1 MANLNTLFD
10 EIKDTVNVDPKL
22 KGLLQGLIENVK
34 GKDDIIVELQNRVH
48 FLDNKVNEMEI
59 YSSKDCVI
67 LQNLPLRS
75 GNFTQDVLTFLNE
88 VMGVEVNS
96 YDLKACHPLGP
107 VSQNQKCVV
116 IVKFVYFDIK
126 NRIYGRKKLLKDF
139 LHPVNKQPVYITER
153 LTQRDSELLDY
164 SRGLGM
170 YTVTYNCA
178 PQVFVSKADGGFQ
191 RHNLV
196 DIKDADQIF
205 KNKNPMMARQ
215 ANNVRKQNPR
225 VIKNIQNNFSRPPI
239 VSVRKRDREI
249 TPNNVERNHLIDEL
263 YSRVSDPVKLV
274 QFVES
279 LQRDSPQ
286 SKFVNNGNN
295 NHEND
300 SD

>member
-1 MANLNTLFD
+1 
-10 EIKDTVNVDPKL
+10 
-22 KGLLQGLIENVK
+22 
-34 GKDDIIVELQNRVH
+34 
-48 FLDNKVNEMEI
+48 
-59 YSSKDCVI
+59 
-67 LQNLPLRS
+67 
-75 GNFTQDVLTFLNE
+75 
-88 VMGVEVNS
+88 
-96 YDLKACHPLGP
+96 
-107 VSQNQKCVV
+107 
-116 IVKFVYFDIK
+116 
-126 NRIYGRKKLLKDF
+126 
-139 LHPVNKQPVYITER
+139 
-153 LTQRDSELLDY
+153 
-164 SRGLGM
+164 M

-178 PQVFVSKADGGFQ
+178 PQVFGSKVDGGFQ

-215 ANNVRKQNPR
+215 ANNARKQNPR
-225 VIKNIQNNFSRPPI
+225 VIQNIQNNFFLPPI
-239 VSVRKRDREI
+239 VSVRKCDKEI
-249 TPNNVERNHLIDEL
+249 TPNNVERNHLIDGL

>member
-10 EIKDTVNVDPKL
+10 EIKDAVNIDPKL
-22 KGLLQGLIENVK
+22 KGLLQGIIENVK
-34 GKDDIIVELQNRVH
+34 GEDDIILELQNRVH
-48 FLDNKVNEMEI
+48 LLENKVNEMER

-67 LQNLPLRS
+67 MQNLPLRS
-75 GNFTQDVLTFLNE
+75 GNFTQDVLTFFNE
-88 VMGVEVNS
+88 IMGVEVNS

-107 VSQNQKCVV
+107 VSQNQKCVI
-116 IVKFVYFDIK
+116 IVKFVYFEIK
-126 NRIYGRKKLLKDF
+126 NRINGRKKLLKDF

-205 KNKNPMMARQ
+205 KNKNPLMARQ
-215 ANNVRKQNPR
+215 ANIARKQNPR
-225 VIKNIQNNFSRPPI
+225 VIQKIQNNFSRPPI

-249 TPNNVERNHLIDEL
+249 TPNNVERTI
-263 YSRVSDPVKLV
+263 
-274 QFVES
+274 
-279 LQRDSPQ
+279 
-286 SKFVNNGNN
+286 
-295 NHEND
+295 
-300 SD
+300 